1 MSRSTLLA
9 FNAGLWEGS
18 FIRLDGR
25 GHEIERFE
33 SHLEV
38 SEAAPGD
45 GSDPLQGEITAA
57 LTNRS
62 SGQVRTMR
70 FLEPPAEMQIDPLDG
85 HWSLGPDRI
94 GPWPWVSEL
103 ALVHGDQRRRVVVRH
118 GAEQLESLVVVVE
131 GRPGQKL
138 ALPAAPLLL
147 KPLVLE
153 PLPEGEGIDAVRRWS
168 PEPGL
173 VISTMAERRFGS
185 PQWVGLRWDPQPGV
199 SLAIS
204 RHYAA
209 SGRLEPYN
217 SPALI

>member
-1 MSRSTLLA
+1 VSRSALLA

-25 GHEIERFE
+25 GHEVERFD

-45 GSDPLQGEITAA
+45 RSDPRQGEITAA

-70 FLEPPAEMQIDPLDG
+70 FLEPPAEMQIDPLAG

-118 GAEQLESLVVVVE
+118 GAEQLECLVVVVE
-131 GRPGQKL
+131 GRPGQKR
-138 ALPAAPLLL
+138 A
-147 KPLVLE
+147 
-153 PLPEGEGIDAVRRWS
+153 W
-168 PEPGL
+168 
-173 VISTMAERRFGS
+173 
-185 PQWVGLRWDPQPGV
+185 
-199 SLAIS
+199 
-204 RHYAA
+204 
-209 SGRLEPYN
+209 
-217 SPALI
+217 